1 LFLLAYDGSPA
12 AKRALEHA
20 AKLVG
25 RGGEL
30 AVINVIPVQSV
41 SARLQTV
48 GDDQRK
54 RQTDILREA
63 RELLAGRGIQARMI
77 GAAGDPVAEILAAAE
92 ATAADTIVVGRAG
105 RRHLLHGSL
114 SARLVRGAGNDVLVV
129 HGPSSGA
136 R

>member
-1 LFLLAYDGSPA
+1 LFLLAYDASPA

-30 AVINVIPVQSV
+30 AVVNVIPVQSV

-48 GDDQRK
+48 SDDQRS
-54 RQTDILREA
+54 RQADILEEA
-63 RELLAGRGIQARMI
+63 RALLARRGIQPRLI
-77 GAAGDPVAEILAAAE
+77 DAAGDPVAEILAAAE
-92 ATAADTIVVGRAG
+92 ATGAGTIVVGRGG

-114 SARLVRGAGNDVLVV
+114 SSQLVRGAGNDVLVV
-129 HGPSSGA
+129 HGPSRGP